1 MNTSK
6 KWFIIYKNSPIHPSE
21 ASYDLSCT
29 KIINRN
35 LSINLQVLKFRKAF
49 SLEDINKVYLN
60 AHIEKIKAQVQEC
73 IKYIKDNKDGTN
85 INIFEKGYIKI
96 PRRKN
101 TKIDIN
107 SIINL
112 YVNNITNNQLNSVK
126 MSDNKP
132 KDEDNKFKVEA
143 VKFKVDD
150 NKPKIE
156 VTKSNDE
163 NNLKD
168 EDKPKDKKT
177 KYIRT
182 VGDLMKIDDPKILN
196 KTEYIIWKE
205 IHYEMNNDIDIDSNK
220 NNIYQNNDYDIDIF
234 NDPREFKYSSYHNF
248 KDMIIRDDN
257 DQFLPKDVKIY
268 YIFGPV
274 NVNKLEKAN
283 EIIRLHKEKYGTIVN
298 YINYEDGFWNGRA
311 FHDGFYSGVGFSSK
325 IAIYKDFYEYDI
337 YVNRFKELI
346 DNSRRPM
353 KVKHGWR
360 RNDYELI
367 IITSVQNPKDIYKEY
382 PEKDRQ
388 KILELITE
396 IIDLT
401 PKDN

>member
-1 MNTSK
+1 MSIISTE
-6 KWFIIYKNSPIHPSE
+6 WFIIYKNGLIHPSR
-21 ASYDLSCT
+21 ATYDLSCT
-29 KIINRN
+29 KIINNN
-35 LSINLQVLKFRKAF
+35 LTINLQVLKFRKSF
-49 SLEDINKVYLN
+49 PLDTINKVYLN
-60 AHIEKIKAQVQEC
+60 AHIENIKGQVQEY
-73 IKYIKDNKDGTN
+73 INYIKDNKDGRHNN
-85 INIFEKGYIKI
+85 IVENGNIKLTQKKI
-96 PRRKN
+96 NN
-101 TKIDIN
+101 TIDIN
-107 SIINL
+107 KIIKL
-112 YVNNITNNQLNSVK
+112 YINNIQLTPFE
-126 MSDNKP
+126 MSDNKL
-132 KDEDNKFKVEA
+132 KNEDNKS
-143 VKFKVDD
+143 
-150 NKPKIE
+150 KIE
-156 VTKSNDE
+156 ETKSNDD

-168 EDKPKDKKT
+168 ENKTKDKKI

-182 VGDLMKIDDPKILN
+182 VGDLMKIDDPRVLN

-220 NNIYQNNDYDIDIF
+220 NNIYQNDIYIDDIF
-234 NDPREFKYSSYHNF
+234 NDPREFRYTIYHNW
-248 KDMIIRDDN
+248 KNTILYDDN
-257 DQFLPKDVKIY
+257 DQFLSKNVKIY

-274 NVNKLEKAN
+274 NVNKLEKAK
-283 EIIRLHKEKYGTIVN
+283 EIIRLYKEKYGTIVN
-298 YINYEDGFWNGRA
+298 YINYEDGFWNGRS

-388 KILELITE
+388 KILESITE

-401 PKDN
+401 LKDN

>member
-1 MNTSK
+1 MSISK
-6 KWFIIYKNSPIHPSE
+6 KWFIIYKNSLIHPSK
-21 ASYDLSCT
+21 AIYDLSCT
-29 KIINRN
+29 KIINPN
-35 LSINLQVLKFRKAF
+35 LSINLQVLKFREAF
-49 SLEDINKVYLN
+49 SLEDINKVYLD

-73 IKYIKDNKDGTN
+73 IKYIKNNKDKTHNN
-85 INIFEKGYIKI
+85 IVEYGYIKI
-96 PRRKN
+96 PQRKN

-107 SIINL
+107 RIINL
-112 YVNNITNNQLNSVK
+112 YVNNISNNQLTSGNILNNKSK
-126 MSDNKP
+126 IKDNKSKVDNVKT
-132 KDEDNKFKVEA
+132 KDED
-143 VKFKVDD
+143 
-150 NKPKIE
+150 I
-156 VTKSNDE
+156 
-163 NNLKD
+163 
-168 EDKPKDKKT
+168 PKDKKT

-182 VGDLMKIDDPKILN
+182 VGDLMKIDDPRVLN

-220 NNIYQNNDYDIDIF
+220 NNIYQNNNYIIDIF
-234 NDPREFKYSSYHNF
+234 NDPREFKYNIYHNW
-248 KDMIIRDDN
+248 KDMILYDS
-257 DQFLPKDVKIY
+257 KDENKYLSKNVKIY

-283 EIIRLHKEKYGTIVN
+283 EIIRLYKEKYGTIVN
-298 YINYEDGFWNGRA
+298 YINYEDGFWNGKA

-346 DNSRRPM
+346 NNSRRPM
-353 KVKHGWR
+353 KVKHGWK

-382 PEKDRQ
+382 PEEDRR
-388 KILELITE
+388 KILESITE
-396 IIDLT
+396 VIDLT